1 MEVKFSADDIRYIA
15 LFERLTGAVVKD
27 CIASEEE
34 NKILFVVKK
43 GDMGLAIGRKGSNI
57 QRVRH
62 ALGKRIE
69 VIEYSDDPAEFIKNI
84 FHPYRVNEVR
94 FADAAEGKIAKVAID
109 DRDKVSIL
117 GKRGKSLEKAKILS
131 KRHHN
136 IRDLIIV

>member
-1 MEVKFSADDIRYIA
+1 MEVKLSANDIRYIA
-15 LFERLTGAVVKD
+15 LFEKITGAVVKD
-27 CIASEEE
+27 CIANDE

-62 ALGKRIE
+62 ALGKKVEI
-69 VIEYSDDPAEFIKNI
+69 VEYSEDPAEFIKNI
-84 FHPYRVNEVR
+84 FHPFRVNEVR
-94 FADAAEGKIAKVAID
+94 FSKVANNKIAKVSID

-117 GKRGKSLEKAKILS
+117 GKRGKSLLKAKILS

-136 IRDLIIV
+136 ISDLIIV